1 MPEESSQSNIGA
13 KTSSNAEVGQVAC
26 HWAEVFAGCFIEL
39 LPCHCLFVILRP
51 IFIVHVVFASITA
64 SVTAIVDII
73 IDNRI
78 GATII
83 RANGVGGLAGGIVGH
98 KVTELSHLKFSL
110 FLFYLY
116 NLNYAAGL

>member
-1 MPEESSQSNIGA
+1 M
-13 KTSSNAEVGQVAC
+13 
-26 HWAEVFAGCFIEL
+26 
-39 LPCHCLFVILRP
+39 
-51 IFIVHVVFASITA
+51 HVVFASITA

-83 RANGVGGLAGGIVGH
+83 RANGVGRTLAGGIVGH